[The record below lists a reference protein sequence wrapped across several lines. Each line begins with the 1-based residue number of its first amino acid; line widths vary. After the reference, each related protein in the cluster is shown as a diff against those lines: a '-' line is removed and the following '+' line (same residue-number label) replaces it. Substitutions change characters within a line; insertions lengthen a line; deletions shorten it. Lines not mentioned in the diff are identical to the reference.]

1 MHTDG
6 MNLDAAIL
14 RHLAQHDLA
23 EQAELLELLQGE
35 GFELTVSTL
44 SRHLKKLQVRKEG
57 GRYQLPRRQRQVPP
71 PFTVR
76 KAPPSLVIL
85 KTDPGFAQAMAL
97 ALDGSSLPSLAGT
110 VAGDDTIFAAA
121 ADPSLLDRLEG
132 EILERLAQGY

>member
-1 MHTDG
+1 

-14 RHLAQHDLA
+14 RHLAQRDIA
-23 EQAELLELLQGE
+23 EQAELLDLLQGE
-35 GFELTVSTL
+35 GFDLTVSTL
-44 SRHLKKLQVRKEG
+44 SRHLKKLQVRKES
-57 GRYQLPRRQRQVPP
+57 GRYQLPRRSRQAPP

-97 ALDGSSLPSLAGT
+97 ALDGGVLPSLAGT

-121 ADPSLLDRLEG
+121 VDPSRLDQLEE